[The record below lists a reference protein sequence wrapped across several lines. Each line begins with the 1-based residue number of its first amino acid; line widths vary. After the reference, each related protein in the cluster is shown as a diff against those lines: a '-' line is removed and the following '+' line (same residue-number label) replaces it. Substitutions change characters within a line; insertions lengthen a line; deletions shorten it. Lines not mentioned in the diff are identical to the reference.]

1 MDNLGGSEE
10 AGGPPPLPLP
20 PPTIPLNM
28 KPEQVATHKNTI
40 TGRLGVESTGQS
52 IQLLS
57 NHFKVDVSDASV
69 FYQYSVCLSC
79 IFSLL
84 GSGAQ

>member
-10 AGGPPPLPLP
+10 AGGPPPLPPP
-20 PPTIPLNM
+20 PPTIPLNV
-28 KPEQVATHKNTI
+28 KPKQVTTHKNTI
-40 TGRLGVESTGQS
+40 TGRHGVESTGQS